1 MKPALST
8 APEPLRPILVGDDS
22 GEDTPPSEGSLAAPV
37 NVDDGEGEYEKHDPE
52 LPGPAWQ
59 GHLFALVPL
68 LVILFGAGR
77 EAWSKGVAAVLVAL
91 VMVVFPVQ
99 RRLPKIAIFGL
110 VGALLAPMLAFL
122 PVDWQV
128 GLPEWRTRLI
138 SDWEVPLSSTI
149 SPQAWVTW
157 EAWLLHG
164 TCLAWLAWCL
174 IRGFSSEQR
183 RSMLHT
189 LAFGGVLL
197 CGLAILEHF
206 KWVEMSWWP
215 RNPMAWGEGFG
226 PFANRNHTGSMAAIT
241 SLLCAANAYDAHRR
255 KSRRW
260 MLFLLGAALPL
271 ACIFINTSKAGV
283 ILLFFGLTT
292 WFGTSAM
299 RKGFFQKMAV
309 ALSLVMVI
317 ATLLVISGGGVGSRL
332 QSGEFKQVGAR
343 GMLVAETLKMVLQ
356 SPWLGVGLGNFEA
369 IFPLVTE
376 FHEPRS
382 RFVHPENDLLWLLAE
397 GGLLTVLAGL
407 VLVVWILRSSGPWF
421 GKKRKGAQNRLDRK
435 LRNAAAIAFGMG
447 VLHGLVDV
455 PNHGL
460 AFALLMA
467 LLAGI
472 LVRPRRLRTADGPAD
487 RLLVRGA
494 GVVVL
499 LIGAGWLAVTLGHAS
514 RFPGSSAAES
524 LRTRANWLTMTGSV
538 AGGLPLMNEA
548 VRLNPMSFEFYFER
562 ARMWGYLGR
571 PKDEVLQDFSR
582 SRALE
587 PHYAALCYQ
596 EGVFWLDFAPA
607 YAVIGW
613 RECLQRYP
621 AAAPGIHGTYRQM
634 LNHAERYPEL
644 REPLWAMASSVEL
657 KLDYLGTTRTR
668 EEFDRCLRSMLELQ
682 PQFEGIDGFQRKA
695 LFDLWNRLGDPKTL
709 MTELERNKKWRDDGW
724 SLLADYH
731 ARNSDFERACRI
743 AAAYLPALNRATPDA
758 AADIATLERAM
769 LFNPNDPRRGIDLFQ
784 AQKKSGDIDAALRTL
799 EKLSSIPKA
808 PAYLH
813 QEIAALYV
821 EKEDFR
827 RAWEH
832 FREAMLKP

>member
-1 MKPALST
+1 LETSLGAS
-8 APEPLRPILVGDDS
+8 ENVEEGDS
-22 GEDTPPSEGSLAAPV
+22 
-37 NVDDGEGEYEKHDPE
+37 DDEKYYHE

-59 GHLFALVPL
+59 GLIFALVPM

-77 EAWSKGVAAVLVAL
+77 EAWSKGLAAVLMAL
-91 VMVVFPVQ
+91 VMLVFPVR
-99 RRLPKIAIFGL
+99 RRLPKIAMFGL
-110 VGALLAPMLAFL
+110 FGALLAPLLAFL
-122 PVDWQV
+122 PADWQL
-128 GLPEWRTRLI
+128 GLPQWRTRLLN
-138 SDWEVPLSSTI
+138 DWGVPLSSTI
-149 SPQAWVTW
+149 TPQAWVTW

-174 IRGFSSEQR
+174 TRGFSSEQR
-183 RSMLHT
+183 RSMLQT
-189 LAFGGVLL
+189 LTFGGMLL
-197 CGLAILEHF
+197 CGLAILEHI

-215 RNPMAWGEGFG
+215 RNPMAWGNGFG
-226 PFANRNHTGSMAAIT
+226 PFANRNHTGTIAAMT
-241 SLLCAANAYDAHRR
+241 CLLCAANAYDAHRR

-283 ILLFFGLTT
+283 ILLFLGLTT
-292 WFGTSAM
+292 WLGTSAM

-309 ALSLVMVI
+309 TFSLVMVI
-317 ATLLVISGGGVGSRL
+317 ATLLVMSGGGVGTRL
-332 QSGEFKQVGAR
+332 QSGEFTQVGAR
-343 GMLVAETLKMVLQ
+343 GMLVVETLKLVVQ

-369 IFPLVTE
+369 VFPLVTE
-376 FHEPRS
+376 VHEPRS

-407 VLVVWILRSSGPWF
+407 VLVLWILRSSGPWF
-421 GKKRKGAQNRLDRK
+421 GKKRKGTQNRQDRK

-447 VLHGLVDV
+447 VIHGLVDV

-460 AFALLMA
+460 AFALFMA

-472 LVRPRRLRTADGPAD
+472 LVRPRRLRTAAGPAD
-487 RLLVRGA
+487 RLLVRVA

-499 LIGAGWLAVTLGHAS
+499 LIGAGLLAVTLGHAS

-548 VRLNPMSFEFYFER
+548 VRLNPMSFELYFER
-562 ARMWGYLGR
+562 ARMLGYLGR
-571 PKDEVLQDFSR
+571 TKDEVLVDFSR

-596 EGVFWLDFAPA
+596 EGVFWLDFAPS

-613 RECLQRYP
+613 RECLQRFP
-621 AAAPGIHGTYRQM
+621 AAAPGIHGAYRQM
-634 LNHAERYPEL
+634 LNHAERHLEL
-644 REPLWAMASSVEL
+644 REPLWAMASTVEL
-657 KLDYLGTTRTR
+657 KLDYLGTARTR

-682 PQFEGIDGFQRKA
+682 PQLEGIAPLQRKA
-695 LFDLWNRLGDPKTL
+695 LFELWNRLGDSKTL
-709 MTELERNKKWRDDGW
+709 MTQLERNKKWRDDGW
-724 SLLADYH
+724 PLLADYH
-731 ARNSDFERACRI
+731 ARNSDFVRACQI
-743 AAAYLPALNRATPDA
+743 AAAYLPSLNRATPDA

-769 LFNPNDPRRGIDLFQ
+769 LLNLNDPRRGIDLFQ
-784 AQKKSGDIDAALRTL
+784 AQKKSGEIDDALRTL
-799 EKLSSIPKA
+799 EKLLSNPKA

-813 QEIAALYV
+813 QEIAALYM

-832 FREAMLKP
+832 FREAMLKL